1 MEGSANKVEATYDVT
16 VVEHPVEGI
25 VFADEDKKVLE
36 DGLNVEP
43 GDVVT
48 IPFTV
53 DPENTTDTPEEILE
67 MVNAYFD
74 NDAVDVEVTYENGK
88 GEIKLTFKKDGN
100 ADGIVSLGELDEE
113 DLEEIKEI
121 IKYYDQYKATGKVP
135 EELLVDDEGNPL
147 EGEEREELEEIIKEV
162 FDNFYDY
169 LAVDGIYLIKANVAT
184 PAAENADTSDI
195 PVAATAAVMMI
206 SLGGIVIT
214 KKVLVK

>member
-1 MEGSANKVEATYDVT
+1 
-16 VVEHPVEGI
+16 
-25 VFADEDKKVLE
+25 
-36 DGLNVEP
+36 
-43 GDVVT
+43 
-48 IPFTV
+48 
-53 DPENTTDTPEEILE
+53 

-169 LAVDGIYLIKANVAT
+169 LAIDGIYLIRANVAT
-184 PAAENADTSDI
+184 PAPENVDTSDI